1 MGGAMYRLHGKYDWG
16 SLAVHMAL
24 EEIGAPFEFVAQRPD
39 QGDLAQPHYL
49 AMNPFGLIPVLE
61 TPDGP
66 LFETAAILLYL
77 ADKHGALAPAPTDG
91 ARGGFLV
98 WLGVIC
104 QQLHPNVL
112 QLLHPYRLMG
122 EDAKGAVAAATHAR
136 LLRVIAQLEM
146 RAAGGDVWLSGARA
160 SILAVYAAMLLR
172 WWQSEVADPALRLR
186 LGDYPA
192 LYAMAKSLEAR
203 PAIARVLA
211 REGLYAGAPNPLSAP
226 PPPN

>member
-1 MGGAMYRLHGKYDWG
+1 MYRLHGKDDWG

-24 EEIGAPFEFVAQRPD
+24 EEIGAPFEFVRHNPD
-39 QGDLAQPHYL
+39 QGDLARLPYV

-61 TPDGP
+61 TPDGA

-77 ADKHGALAPAPTDG
+77 ADKHGGVAPAPNDADRG
-91 ARGGFLV
+91 AFLV
-98 WLGVIC
+98 WLAVIC

-122 EDAKGAVAAATHAR
+122 EEAKGAVAAATHAR
-136 LLRVIAQLEM
+136 LLRVIAQLET

-160 SILAVYAAMLLR
+160 SVLAVYAAMLLR
-172 WWQSEVADPALRLR
+172 WWQSEVAEPALALQ
-186 LGDYPA
+186 LKDYPA
-192 LYAMAKSLEAR
+192 LHAMAQTLEAR

-211 REGLYAGAPNPLSAP
+211 REGLTARGPHPLSAP
-226 PPPN
+226 PPLRG